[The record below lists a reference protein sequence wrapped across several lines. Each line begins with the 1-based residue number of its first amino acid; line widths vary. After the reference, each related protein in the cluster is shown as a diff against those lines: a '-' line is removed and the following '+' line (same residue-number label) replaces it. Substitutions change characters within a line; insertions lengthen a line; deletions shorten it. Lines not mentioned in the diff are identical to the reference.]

1 MKRARQQARRRRDA
15 RRSAAVSR
23 LRRRANARLTAQT
36 SPQDTIKL
44 LKSTVQQAEAR
55 IWLSQQRLEQLALKE
70 RDELAAARLRNTVL
84 EEELRQSNARQ
95 ALLRDEL
102 GAASLRIR
110 LLQDSD
116 REAQARARL
125 REAQLQ
131 AEQIEKAEIQ
141 QERDQLQDELES
153 VRFHSNHGHH
163 REEQRVIRELSDE
176 KKEALA
182 EAEQWETAA
191 RELLDLL
198 RDTQLQLQRTQAWL
212 EIHQRAPLQVAQ
224 ARRLQQSIANGR

>member
-23 LRRRANARLTAQT
+23 LRRRANAKLTAQT
-36 SPQDTIKL
+36 SPQDAIKL

-110 LLQDSD
+110 LLQDSN
-116 REAQARARL
+116 REAQAR
-125 REAQLQ
+125 
-131 AEQIEKAEIQ
+131 
-141 QERDQLQDELES
+141 
-153 VRFHSNHGHH
+153 
-163 REEQRVIRELSDE
+163 
-176 KKEALA
+176 
-182 EAEQWETAA
+182 T
-191 RELLDLL
+191 
-198 RDTQLQLQRTQAWL
+198 
-212 EIHQRAPLQVAQ
+212 
-224 ARRLQQSIANGR
+224 

>member
-15 RRSAAVSR
+15 RRSTAVSR

-36 SPQDTIKL
+36 SPQDAIKL

-102 GAASLRIR
+102 GAACDAPGSSSAAVGSLA
-110 LLQDSD
+110 SD
-116 REAQARARL
+116 
-125 REAQLQ
+125 
-131 AEQIEKAEIQ
+131 
-141 QERDQLQDELES
+141 
-153 VRFHSNHGHH
+153 G
-163 REEQRVIRELSDE
+163 
-176 KKEALA
+176 
-182 EAEQWETAA
+182 
-191 RELLDLL
+191 
-198 RDTQLQLQRTQAWL
+198 
-212 EIHQRAPLQVAQ
+212 APLHLCGPSVAAFWRSAAHAV
-224 ARRLQQSIANGR
+224 ARVGLC